1 MTNHSIEP
9 DPDAVLPPAVLDL
22 LSRTSR
28 TFALAIPLLPEP
40 TRTALAVA
48 YLLFR
53 VADTLEDAAS
63 WSRDE
68 RVAALQQLVPILRS
82 ADPVAAKR
90 ASADWLARGV
100 TTNEGYRDLLVAF
113 PNLLAGLSSWAPE
126 RAAILQQHVARTAEG
141 MAQTLLKEANAAGQ
155 VRLSSVS
162 ALRAYCY
169 VVAGIVGELVT
180 ALFVFDAPELSAV
193 RHTLVANERA
203 FGEALQLVNI
213 LKDERADAD
222 DGRVFLPAGAS
233 RKEVMALAR
242 ADLGQARAY
251 IQALTQGGAPSGF
264 IAFTWLP
271 VELAERALSEVEA
284 RGTGA
289 KVPREEV
296 LALLKRAQRGTVDA
310 GTPLEP

>member
-1 MTNHSIEP
+1 M
-9 DPDAVLPPAVLDL
+9 PPVVLDL
-22 LSRTSR
+22 LTRTSR

-53 VADTLEDAAS
+53 VADTVEDAAS
-63 WSRDE
+63 WSRAE
-68 RVAALQQLVPILRS
+68 RVAALRQLVPILRTGDAS
-82 ADPVAAKR
+82 SAKR
-90 ASADWLARGV
+90 ASSEWLARHV
-100 TTNEGYRDLLVAF
+100 TNNEGYRDLLLEF
-113 PNLLAGLSSWAPE
+113 PELLAGLSAWQPA
-126 RAAILQQHVARTAEG
+126 RAAILRQHVARTAEG
-141 MAQTLLKEANAAGQ
+141 MAQALLEEANAAGQ
-155 VRLSSVS
+155 IRLKSLS

-180 ALFVFDAPELSAV
+180 ALFVFDAPQLAAV
-193 RHTLVANERA
+193 KSTLLANERA

-213 LKDERADAD
+213 LKDERADAE
-222 DGRVFLPAGAS
+222 DGRVFLPPGAS

-242 ADLGQARAY
+242 ADLGQARDY
-251 IQALTQGGAPSGF
+251 IQALTKGGAPHGF

-271 VELAERALSEVEA
+271 VELAERALGEVEA

-296 LALLKRAQRGTVDA
+296 LALLSRVQRATAGV